1 MTNHIRVGQLTNPRN
16 LGFSGLREELK
27 VFSIGGEQAATLYL
41 AFEKKK
47 RKIPASTAPN
57 HLVAIRAMPDTRKEH
72 SEHAW

>member
-27 VFSIGGEQAATLYL
+27 VFSIGGEQAAALYL
-41 AFEKKK
+41 AFEGKKK
-47 RKIPASTAPN
+47 KSQNCTKPPGG
-57 HLVAIRAMPDTRKEH
+57 DKGTRKEH